1 MQNYLWWVLLLPRA
15 NGWGFA
21 SDFFGDFCGEVFSLR
36 QINLENEAIVEN
48 VAGTTLDKI
57 APTKDLPL
65 SSESLPKDQTK
76 LNQYKYYHNKKTFEH
91 IY

>member
-1 MQNYLWWVLLLPRA
+1 M
-15 NGWGFA
+15 
-21 SDFFGDFCGEVFSLR
+21 
-36 QINLENEAIVEN
+36 EN

-76 LNQYKYYHNKKTFEH
+76 LGKYTYYDNEKTSGHISIKKYKLLISNNAVSTCKQRLQHPLQQPLHNNIVDLTAQQ
-91 IY
+91 